1 MNIEELN
8 KNHGIEGQVKF
19 MEGAGGFPFIMVD
32 NAKGGAVISVY
43 GGQVLSFQPA
53 NEQNL
58 MFLSE
63 AAYYEAGKGIKGGAP
78 ICWPWFGPDPEQQG
92 RPVHG
97 FARDRFWNV
106 IKTEATGNGDSK
118 VTLGLTDTAET
129 RAIWPHSFNLDL
141 EVTVG
146 ESLNLE
152 LITRNKDTV
161 PFSITQALHT
171 YFKVRHID
179 QVTILGLEGVAYL
192 DKVDNYA
199 QKTQAGAITINSE
212 VDRIYQDVQKELVI
226 DDIAYDRRIRIRA
239 SDSRTAVVWNPW
251 AKISAQMGDLK
262 DDDYEHFVCVE
273 TANAGSEVVEIAPGG
288 ECRVAANYLIERN
301 IPELKP
307 AA

>member
-8 KNHGIEGQVKF
+8 KNHGIKGQVKF

-32 NAKGGAVISVY
+32 NARGSAVISVY

-63 AAYYEAGKGIKGGAP
+63 AAYYETGKGIKGGAP

-97 FARDRFWNV
+97 FVRNRLWNV
-106 IKTEATGNGDSK
+106 VKTEATGNGDSK
-118 VTLGLTDTAET
+118 VKLGLTDTAET
-129 RAIWPHSFNLDL
+129 RAIWPHAFDLDL

-152 LITRNKDTV
+152 LITRNKDTS

-171 YFKVRHID
+171 YFKVGHID

-212 VDRIYQDVQKELVI
+212 VDRIYQNVQKELVI

-273 TANAGSEVVEIAPGG
+273 TANAGSEVVKIVPGG
-288 ECRVAANYLIERN
+288 EYRVAANYLIERR
-301 IPELKP
+301 ILELKP